1 MQIENQTETL
11 NRYILRDFRSPL
23 KSHPSWA
30 TLHYFNI
37 QALTDEEV
45 DMFMSEADING
56 DGKLDYDEFV
66 KIMLSY

>member
-1 MQIENQTETL
+1 MISKDYIQIAISKEIVG
-11 NRYILRDFRSPL
+11 RH
-23 KSHPSWA
+23 SHPSWA
-30 TLHYFNI
+30 TLQYLNI

>member
-1 MQIENQTETL
+1 
-11 NRYILRDFRSPL
+11 
-23 KSHPSWA
+23 
-30 TLHYFNI
+30 
-37 QALTDEEV
+37 LTDEEV